1 MKFAIFGAGAVGGY
15 FGGRLALSGQK
26 VIFIARGRN
35 LDALRKTGLSVV
47 SVDGDF
53 TVSTVAA
60 TDSPTDVGPV
70 DIVLVT
76 VKTWQLAD
84 AIQSMAP
91 LVGPETVLV
100 PLLNGVDA
108 PKVLSKSFG
117 NSRVVIGMAKIIA
130 RLTGPAHVHH
140 LGAMPFIALGEPDN
154 RRSRRV
160 ERLKATLSASGIT
173 TEIPGDIHAAL
184 WSKFLFVVS
193 WGGVGAVTRAPIGVL
208 RSMPQTREMIMAAM
222 EEIYRLALSLGI
234 GLTENIVA
242 STMAFIDSLPP
253 EGTASL
259 QRDIAAGLPSELES
273 WNGAVERLGREAG
286 VATPVN
292 AFIYRCLLPLEKRA
306 TGELN
311 FR

>member
-1 MKFAIFGAGAVGGY
+1 MKIAIFGAGAVGGY
-15 FGGRLALSGQK
+15 FGGRLALSGQE

-35 LDALRKTGLSVV
+35 LEALRTAGLNVE

-53 TVSTVAA
+53 TLSKVAA
-60 TDSPTDVGPV
+60 TDRPADIGPV
-70 DIVLVT
+70 DIVIVT

-84 AIQSMAP
+84 AIGTMAP
-91 LVGPETVLV
+91 LVGPETVVV
-100 PLLNGVDA
+100 PLLNGVEA
-108 PKVLSKSFG
+108 PTILSQSLG
-117 NSRVVIGMAKIIA
+117 NAHTVIGLAKIIA
-130 RLTGPAHVHH
+130 RLTGPAHIHH
-140 LGAMPFIALGEPDN
+140 LGAMPYIALGEPDN

-160 ERLKATLSASGIT
+160 ERLKAILSDCGIA
-173 TEIPGDIHAAL
+173 TEIPGDIHVAL

-234 GLTENIVA
+234 GLPENIVA
-242 STMAFIDSLPP
+242 STMSFIDSLPP
-253 EGTASL
+253 GGTASL

-273 WNGAVERLGREAG
+273 WNGAVERLGRKAG

-306 TGELN
+306 VGELN
-311 FR
+311 F